1 MSTLSPAV
9 HLLFPLVAGETRLV
23 IPLEETVLYAAL
35 KPASDRSQRLIVF
48 IHGAASNASRW
59 EEFVDTTALSQRWT
73 LVRFDLRGHGASPAR
88 RPGRLENYADD
99 IAAVIGAAGVHGPI
113 VVVGHSLG
121 AAAALVF
128 AKRFPHIVN
137 GLVLI
142 DPLLEGCLTPEA
154 LCMRCRAPLL
164 HLMEICGR
172 IAGLCGLSR
181 RLAPCRLRA
190 MDEEARQKIAQGG
203 AALLAFKKS
212 YSSVWNDLK
221 HEHLDVFARDLLE
234 VGRPTASLAELGLPL
249 LVLGADSGTFTNA
262 AAMQRETE
270 EAGGRF
276 ELLHCLHWP
285 LTECRPAVEAAL
297 IRWAQ
302 QF

>member
-1 MSTLSPAV
+1 M
-9 HLLFPLVAGETRLV
+9 
-23 IPLEETVLYAAL
+23 
-35 KPASDRSQRLIVF
+35 
-48 IHGAASNASRW
+48 
-59 EEFVDTTALSQRWT
+59 
-73 LVRFDLRGHGASPAR
+73 R
-88 RPGRLENYADD
+88 R
-99 IAAVIGAAGVHGPI
+99 
-113 VVVGHSLG
+113 
-121 AAAALVF
+121 
-128 AKRFPHIVN
+128 
-137 GLVLI
+137 
-142 DPLLEGCLTPEA
+142 
-154 LCMRCRAPLL
+154 RAPLL
-164 HLMEICGR
+164 HLLEICGR

-181 RLAPCRLRA
+181 RLAPCRLRT

-203 AALLAFKKS
+203 AARLAFKKF

>member
-23 IPLEETVLYAAL
+23 IPLEETVLSAAL

-48 IHGAASNASRW
+48 VHGAASNASRW

-99 IAAVIGAAGVHGPI
+99 IAAMIGAAGAHGPI

-121 AAAALVF
+121 AAAALVL
-128 AKRFPHIVN
+128 ARRFPHIVN
-137 GLVLI
+137 GLILI

-154 LCMRCRAPLL
+154 LCMRRRAPLL
-164 HLMEICGR
+164 HLLEICGR

-181 RLAPCRLRA
+181 RLAPCRLRT

-203 AALLAFKKS
+203 AALLAFKNLILQ
-212 YSSVWNDLK
+212 Y
-221 HEHLDVFARDLLE
+221 
-234 VGRPTASLAELGLPL
+234 
-249 LVLGADSGTFTNA
+249 GTT
-262 AAMQRETE
+262 
-270 EAGGRF
+270 
-276 ELLHCLHWP
+276 
-285 LTECRPAVEAAL
+285 
-297 IRWAQ
+297 
-302 QF
+302 

>member
-1 MSTLSPAV
+1 M
-9 HLLFPLVAGETRLV
+9 
-23 IPLEETVLYAAL
+23 
-35 KPASDRSQRLIVF
+35 
-48 IHGAASNASRW
+48 
-59 EEFVDTTALSQRWT
+59 
-73 LVRFDLRGHGASPAR
+73 R
-88 RPGRLENYADD
+88 R
-99 IAAVIGAAGVHGPI
+99 
-113 VVVGHSLG
+113 
-121 AAAALVF
+121 
-128 AKRFPHIVN
+128 
-137 GLVLI
+137 
-142 DPLLEGCLTPEA
+142 
-154 LCMRCRAPLL
+154 RAPLL
-164 HLMEICGR
+164 HLLEICGR

-181 RLAPCRLRA
+181 RLAPCRLRT

-221 HEHLDVFARDLLE
+221 HEHLDVF
-234 VGRPTASLAELGLPL
+234 ASLAELGLPL

>member
-1 MSTLSPAV
+1 MC
-9 HLLFPLVAGETRLV
+9 GKRLAN
-23 IPLEETVLYAAL
+23 T
-35 KPASDRSQRLIVF
+35 S
-48 IHGAASNASRW
+48 
-59 EEFVDTTALSQRWT
+59 
-73 LVRFDLRGHGASPAR
+73 
-88 RPGRLENYADD
+88 
-99 IAAVIGAAGVHGPI
+99 
-113 VVVGHSLG
+113 
-121 AAAALVF
+121 AAAAP
-128 AKRFPHIVN
+128 R
-137 GLVLI
+137 
-142 DPLLEGCLTPEA
+142 
-154 LCMRCRAPLL
+154 LCPTTTM
-164 HLMEICGR
+164 G
-172 IAGLCGLSR
+172 
-181 RLAPCRLRA
+181 
-190 MDEEARQKIAQGG
+190 EEARQKIAQGG